1 MVKFILRKSDEP
13 LTKLV
18 VFCMTLSTIGDK
30 TVNTVWA
37 SRVLKQDFLSS
48 QMF

>member
-1 MVKFILRKSDEP
+1 MANFILRKSDEP

-37 SRVLKQDFLSS
+37 SRVLKQDFLLS